1 MRTFHRLKQT
11 LSVRIEA
18 LLDQVENQEA
28 LVVATIREV
37 EQGAARVRAHKKACE
52 RRIHA
57 LGQKGDEH
65 ERQVALWRDRARRL
79 GGDREKALECVR
91 RMRAASQA
99 KDDARAELER
109 QEALLR
115 SISEDEQTI
124 DEKLDELR
132 RRRTALSSRE
142 ARAGAEVGVEGLAD
156 IDSVFDR
163 WEARLEQREALSES
177 RSAGADSFAAK
188 LTREEEAVALD
199 AELDRLLSEEQT
211 S

>member
-1 MRTFHRLKQT
+1 MRAFHRLKQT

-37 EQGAARVRAHKKACE
+37 EQGAARVRAHKKGCE

-57 LGQKGDEH
+57 LGEKGDEY
-65 ERQVALWRDRARRL
+65 ERQIALWRDRARRFKD
-79 GGDREKALECVR
+79 DREKALECVR

-115 SISEDEQTI
+115 HISEDEQAI
-124 DEKLDELR
+124 DDKLTELR
-132 RRRTALSSRE
+132 RRRAALSSRE
-142 ARAGAEVGVEGLAD
+142 ARAGAEAGVEGLAD
-156 IDSVFDR
+156 IDAVFDR
-163 WEARLEQREALSES
+163 WEARLEGREAISES
-177 RSAGADSFAAK
+177 RTVGADSFAAK
-188 LTREEEAVALD
+188 LTREEETMALN
-199 AELDRLLSEEQT
+199 AELDQLLNEEQ
-211 S
+211 SS